1 MNERIRKLMDGC
13 FDITVDH
20 RGREECST
28 DYAGIERF
36 SDLIVRECA
45 KIAVAIECPIE
56 EGISRQTQ
64 GHTWDMACVA
74 AATKIKE
81 HFGVKE

>member
-1 MNERIRKLMDGC
+1 MNERIRAFINGC
-13 FDITVDH
+13 FDVYVDH
-20 RGREECST
+20 RGREDFST

-36 SDLIVRECA
+36 ANHIVRECA
-45 KIAVAIECPIE
+45 KIAVAIPCPIE

-64 GHTWDMACVA
+64 GHTWDMACIA

-81 HFGVKE
+81 HFGVEP

>member
-1 MNERIRKLMDGC
+1 MNERIRTFMEDC
-13 FDITVDH
+13 FDISIDG
-20 RGREECST
+20 RGREECT
-28 DYAGIERF
+28 ADYAGIERF

-81 HFGVKE
+81 HFGVEP